1 MSWNWFHGNRAINLH
16 FLHRNYYFNLP
27 HSALFII
34 DLRSLFIYVVK
45 INLFDSFAI
54 LYSSIE
60 IKFASRFHKFSF
72 FSDFSSLLSEFK
84 YSDTWIFNFQST
96 EFFEY
101 SKYSTS
107 KFKSNYFRFEKFIR
121 ILRFRFKYSS
131 TQIQYPNLIFKYS
144 NSNSIIRVFR
154 FRIFRNIRVD
164 SISKYSNTQIQYSNI
179 RVPKFKFDYSSIQIQ
194 NIQKYSSIQIQIRI
208 FEYSDSE
215 YSEIFEYQ
223 DIQIFKYSNIRVPR
237 FKFEYSSIQI
247 DIWISKIRIPRSCY
261 AIIVIFDIEVS
272 NSCRLIKFLLIQNSP
287 RSKFNTRPLYYV
299 RRRVYT
305 GMRGVAAS
313 RRTNRWFLES
323 H

>member
-194 NIQKYSSIQIQIRI
+194 NIQKYSSIQIQYPNIRVPRFNIQI
-208 FEYSDSE
+208 FKYSDSE
-215 YSEIFEYQ
+215 YSEIFEHPDSNSNIRVFRFRIFRNIRVPGYSN
-223 DIQIFKYSNIRVPR
+223 IQIFKYSSAQIQIRI
-237 FKFEYSSIQI
+237 FEYSNWYLDIQ
-247 DIWISKIRIPRSCY
+247 DSDTQVMLCNNSNIRY
-261 AIIVIFDIEVS
+261 
-272 NSCRLIKFLLIQNSP
+272 
-287 RSKFNTRPLYYV
+287 RSK
-299 RRRVYT
+299 
-305 GMRGVAAS
+305 
-313 RRTNRWFLES
+313 
-323 H
+323 

>member
-1 MSWNWFHGNRAINLH
+1 MLRDFTSFPSFQIFHLYYLNLNIRILE
-16 FLHRNYYFNLP
+16 FSIFNLQN
-27 HSALFII
+27 S
-34 DLRSLFIYVVK
+34 
-45 INLFDSFAI
+45 
-54 LYSSIE
+54 SSIQN
-60 IKFASRFHKFSF
+60 IQLQNSNPII
-72 FSDFSSLLSEFK
+72 SDSKNL
-84 YSDTWIFNFQST
+84 
-96 EFFEY
+96 FEY
-101 SKYSTS
+101 SDSD
-107 KFKSNYFRFEKFIR
+107 SNIRVPRFNI
-121 ILRFRFKYSS
+121 
-131 TQIQYPNLIFKYS
+131 QIFEYP

-154 FRIFRNIRVD
+154 FRIFRNIRVSRFNIQIFEYPD
-164 SISKYSNTQIQYSNI
+164 SI
-179 RVPKFKFDYSSIQIQ
+179 FKYSSIQIQ